1 MNLTAR
7 RSNRFSAPAVLHN
20 DTPVLG
26 ATAQEWD
33 QVFTGNMDKTL
44 AEVKKLAM
52 GSSPK
57 RDVSK
62 ATSFDLA
69 SFAGKRL
76 HHAK

>member
-7 RSNRFSAPAVLHN
+7 RSNLFSAPTVLRN
-20 DTPVLG
+20 DTLVLG
-26 ATAQEWD
+26 ATAQAWD

-44 AEVKKLAM
+44 AEVKKLAL

-57 RDVSK
+57 RDIST

-76 HHAK
+76 HHGK

>member
-7 RSNRFSAPAVLHN
+7 RSNRFSAPTVLRN
-20 DTPVLG
+20 DTLVLG
-26 ATAQEWD
+26 ATAQAWD

-44 AEVKKLAM
+44 AEVKKLAL

-57 RDVSK
+57 RDIST

-76 HHAK
+76 HHGK